1 MLWEVPG
8 LWLQLE
14 VASTRPSPCGLSVFT
29 ARSPLRRTL
38 QPSEILSP
46 PQHPNCHP
54 ASGLGEERGEDVA
67 FHEKVW
73 DRLWIS
79 AIYALKVLTHVVKH
93 RLTHKVP
100 VLAGSQSLL
109 AQGPSLGLI
118 SAY

>member
-8 LWLQLE
+8 LRLQLE
-14 VASTRPSPCGLSVFT
+14 VASTPSRPCGVSVFT
-29 ARSPLRRTL
+29 VRSPLRTF

-46 PQHPNCHP
+46 LHHPNCQT

-79 AIYALKVLTHVVKH
+79 SIHTLRVLTHVVRHK
-93 RLTHKVP
+93 LTHKVP
-100 VLAGSQSLL
+100 VLAGSRSLS

-118 SAY
+118 NAY